1 MATDDS
7 ESMCHEACDT
17 NGVKQDRNG
26 SAEASSMAIVKTENG
41 EAEWSGR
48 AAVLSSY
55 SYPTS
60 SSAFSMEG
68 TSFDPLSVFAASTS
82 CRAVPASCSATSAN
96 VDIHPHVTIHKKRQ
110 DARGLRTI
118 SRQFKRDLIALV
130 KEFPAIYNTRCRDYN
145 DGKCRPLAWQ
155 TVRDRMLAKG
165 YPEAETAMC
174 ATRWRTLKAFYL
186 KERLLMKRSA
196 STCKPYMS
204 RWVLFNDMDFI
215 APFLNFDADSGSCMG
230 CESPNNSEGRAIV
243 DEIFIDSDN
252 DSTGRTQRS
261 KTKKRRCDESQQHLN
276 AESQQCLNNQ
286 ARLCPSKELQQRPNN
301 EPPKLPAGEQQRRSE
316 MLTHPENESKRFPGV
331 QAYPGNKSHP
341 HLEMQGRPEK
351 ELRSEET
358 MAHVRVTSSNVASLY
373 ETLQNG
379 KIGVCEFCARYS
391 SDDRQLMHTL
401 GGLTTQLDAASAERL
416 RKRVLEVACAT
427 YAQLCA
433 ESRAASHDDRSLN
446 GCKEPWHSS

>member
-41 EAEWSGR
+41 EVEWSGR

-60 SSAFSMEG
+60 SSAFSMG
-68 TSFDPLSVFAASTS
+68 KL
-82 CRAVPASCSATSAN
+82 
-96 VDIHPHVTIHKKRQ
+96 Q

-215 APFLNFDADSGSCMG
+215 APFLNFDADRLIPEAFSFSGSCMG

-252 DSTGRTQRS
+252 DSTA
-261 KTKKRRCDESQQHLN
+261 KKRRCDESQQHLN

-341 HLEMQGRPEK
+341 HLEMQGCPEK